1 MKTYSS
7 RLRLKLGRSLFRSD
21 LNPHLILI
29 ENNPSLH
36 CCLKGGTL
44 VFVPNCSRK
53 GGGRVGN
60 RANSN
65 RNLWLAGD
73 CRPARA
79 EPGAG
84 TCRSRSSR
92 GASDPA
98 YCADGAVY
106 IHARVNGNRA
116 LLLLDT
122 GAVLTTFSLK
132 LVPTQQTDSRITVTM
147 AKGSIVAFRV
157 SVGFTLGESSVRQE
171 HCSFRQTAI
180 VGDFKFGTADG
191 VIGLDVLSSFESVTF
206 DFKNSVLV
214 LKDK

>member
-1 MKTYSS
+1 
-7 RLRLKLGRSLFRSD
+7 LAIGRTAIAIFGLLAIADQPVLS
-21 LNPHLILI
+21 PAQ
-29 ENNPSLH
+29 EPA
-36 CCLKGGTL
+36 
-44 VFVPNCSRK
+44 VAV
-53 GGGRVGN
+53 RVGEH
-60 RANSN
+60 RIPLTV
-65 RNLWLAGD
+65 R
-73 CRPARA
+73 
-79 EPGAG
+79 
-84 TCRSRSSR
+84 
-92 GASDPA
+92 
-98 YCADGAVY
+98 DGAVY